1 MFKVVG
7 IDSHLEGEL
16 YGKSQLEENA
26 QFSGRF
32 FVEQIIVCS
41 HVSMHGKTA
50 GNVPVGSKPPCILTG
65 KPPLLSRAAGEQNTV
80 KTQNN
85 LFCLSNTASLPA
97 PKVQEQESRIE
108 YC

>member
-1 MFKVVG
+1 MVG

-16 YGKSQLEENA
+16 CGKSQTEEDA

-50 GNVPVGSKPPCILTG
+50 GNVPVRAKPPCILTE
-65 KPPLLSRAAGEQNTV
+65 KTRYSHEQREQNTL
-80 KTQNN
+80 KT
-85 LFCLSNTASLPA
+85 A
-97 PKVQEQESRIE
+97 E
-108 YC
+108 

>member
-65 KPPLLSRAAGEQNTV
+65 PPATHTSSGGTKYSENAE
-80 KTQNN
+80 
-85 LFCLSNTASLPA
+85 
-97 PKVQEQESRIE
+97 
-108 YC
+108 

>member
-1 MFKVVG
+1 MQCHFQLAKVG
-7 IDSHLEGEL
+7 IHEVELTNFHPLGEL
-16 YGKSQLEENA
+16 CGKSQTEENA

-65 KPPLLSRAAGEQNTV
+65 KTPLLSRAAGN
-80 KTQNN
+80 K
-85 LFCLSNTASLPA
+85 
-97 PKVQEQESRIE
+97 IH
-108 YC
+108 

>member
-80 KTQNN
+80 KTQNYN
-85 LFCLSNTASLPA
+85 SAWLMRHACLRLKCRNRKAA
-97 PKVQEQESRIE
+97 
-108 YC
+108 